1 MTDFL
6 PKDYS
11 TPKTAGRYFRI
22 QDGESIKLRVLTSPV
37 MFWEWWSEDNK
48 PIRVKYDGSFVKTPD
63 GVRADSKYRFV
74 WAMVVWNY
82 DKKMTEIWSVGQ
94 AGIRKS
100 LEDWAKDEDI
110 GNPITY
116 DIKLARTGAWMETT
130 YTVTALQKPEN
141 TKEIAKEILKNAN
154 SINLEAL
161 ITNDNPFE
169 HESPLQDL
177 SDNSSVKIEDV
188 PF

>member
-1 MTDFL
+1 
-6 PKDYS
+6 
-11 TPKTAGRYFRI
+11 
-22 QDGESIKLRVLTSPV
+22 
-37 MFWEWWSEDNK
+37 
-48 PIRVKYDGSFVKTPD
+48 
-63 GVRADSKYRFV
+63 
-74 WAMVVWNY
+74 
-82 DKKMTEIWSVGQ
+82 
-94 AGIRKS
+94 
-100 LEDWAKDEDI
+100 
-110 GNPITY
+110 
-116 DIKLARTGAWMETT
+116 METT